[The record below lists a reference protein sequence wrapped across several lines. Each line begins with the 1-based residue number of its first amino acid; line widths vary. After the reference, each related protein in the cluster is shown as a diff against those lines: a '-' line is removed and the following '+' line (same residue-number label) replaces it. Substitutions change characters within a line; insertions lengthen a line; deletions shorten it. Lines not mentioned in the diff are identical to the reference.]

1 MNRRLYGRVALLFLL
16 IVGLTV
22 PAFARGKKKN
32 PATTEPGTYKEWGPD
47 IDELEIVQSFHFA
60 DYSKIVVEP
69 IDTSAT
75 DTKDKAIANAAAAA
89 TNDFVEQLGKEVKT
103 PVSAGEKPKKSADT
117 LIIRAKVTNMDPG
130 SRAARYWASF
140 GAGAAIAKVE
150 GEIVDG
156 QSNKVLARFTQERR
170 SGFGVAGGSSESLL
184 RRDVRAIATDVA
196 NILKAF

>member
-1 MNRRLYGRVALLFLL
+1 MNSRLYGRIPLLFLL
-16 IVGLTV
+16 IVALAV
-22 PAFARGKKKN
+22 PAFARGKKN

-47 IDELEIVQSFHFA
+47 IDELEILQTFHFA
-60 DYSKIVVEP
+60 DYSKIAVEP
-69 IDTSAT
+69 IDTSAA
-75 DTKDKAIANAAAAA
+75 DTKDKGVANAAAAV
-89 TNDFVEQLGKEVKT
+89 TSDFVLELGKQVKAA
-103 PVSAGEKPKKSADT
+103 VNVDEKPKQTTGT

-140 GAGAAIAKVE
+140 GAGAAVAKLE

-156 QSNKVLARFTQERR
+156 ESNKVLARFKQERR
-170 SGFGVAGGSSESLL
+170 SGFGVAGGSAESLL